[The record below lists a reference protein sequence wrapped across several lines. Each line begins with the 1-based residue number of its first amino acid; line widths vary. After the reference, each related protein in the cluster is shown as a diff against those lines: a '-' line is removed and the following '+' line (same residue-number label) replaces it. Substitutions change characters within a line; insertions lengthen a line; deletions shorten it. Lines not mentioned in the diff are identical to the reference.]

1 MSKKSSAKR
10 KKSSGKS
17 KRPYTK
23 SSAPKTVKNISKVAE
38 KAPEE
43 ISTELGNTLSEDWAT
58 VAVENGQEPLN
69 SECETATTAHSSPND
84 IENDTSFDIQE
95 HTPESE
101 PEKEPEN
108 EPEDKTEQESDSK
121 SQYDSQ
127 NENTNGEKTKKARI
141 ILKVLLIIVI
151 IILLP
156 IAGILTYGAL
166 PHRTEIGESIR
177 LPLKELPFFSSN
189 CEIKTD
195 LDSIDTSTL
204 GEHPLELEFFG
215 FIPVK
220 STLIVRD
227 STEPIISTHPLC
239 IPSGAEVSAKE
250 FISSADDR
258 TGLTYTLRGKV
269 DTENGGTVK
278 LRATDECG
286 NKTSCTAELV
296 ISDLLSC
303 HEIELGTKRFD
314 LTFELLKNGHL
325 SELDYSDVNFS
336 ECGTYPVRGNLDG
349 IRCLFYVTIVDTT
362 SPSAEALSHDI
373 LLGTTLE
380 VDDFVSKEFDRSETK
395 KHFEEAP
402 DFEKL
407 GKQPITV
414 ILEDTFGNTSRVN
427 AVLSIH
433 DIAYSYTVEAGTSS
447 EAFSSELVPK
457 NNVGSYIPYLPED
470 VFVEQLHIGT
480 HEISLQ
486 GEYSMIPIELNVID
500 TIAPSMTLKPT
511 DVFLGTEPN
520 AANFVESVE
529 DASEVTFSFSG
540 NADTSLLGEHTVTII
555 ATDAAGNFTSVG
567 TTMRVIKDT
576 TKPVIYGVK
585 PLAFSEGETVSYR
598 NGVYAVDD
606 CDGDVTVNVDSSRVN
621 TSIAGVYYIVYS
633 ASDSSGNT
641 ATASTT
647 VTIGAVSRKHVDD
660 LADRVIAKIITSSMT
675 QREKAEAI
683 YKWCAVNIRY
693 SSLTAHLMG
702 NFNQAAYTG
711 LTKHYGNCY
720 TYYAVAS
727 ALLSRVGIENIEI
740 HRNDPNRPH
749 YWNLVK
755 MDGAWYHFDTCPQPA
770 PHRLRVFLLTDSQVH
785 TFPLDY
791 YYSFDTNN
799 YPATP

>member
-1 MSKKSSAKR
+1 MSKKSSSKKKKKKTSKPVSRPQVNKVEKKAKEPT
-10 KKSSGKS
+10 SN
-17 KRPYTK
+17 
-23 SSAPKTVKNISKVAE
+23 AVE
-38 KAPEE
+38 KATEELLDELEKSVTGEVSSDSDTEITVSEAAAENKTESDLSDSDE
-43 ISTELGNTLSEDWAT
+43 ISDKEKSEDFSRDEADDE
-58 VAVENGQEPLN
+58 AG
-69 SECETATTAHSSPND
+69 D
-84 IENDTSFDIQE
+84 
-95 HTPESE
+95 E
-101 PEKEPEN
+101 PED
-108 EPEDKTEQESDSK
+108 EPEDKPEKDSSDSK
-121 SQYDSQ
+121 IS
-127 NENTNGEKTKKARI
+127 KKART
-141 ILKVLLIIVI
+141 VLLTLI
-151 IILLP
+151 IIAALFIVP
-156 IAGILTYGAL
+156 IVGIITYGAL
-166 PHRTEIGESIR
+166 PHSTEIGEDIR

-195 LDSIDTSTL
+195 LDSIDTSKL
-204 GEHPLELEFFG
+204 GKHPLDLEFFG
-215 FIPVK
+215 FIPIK
-220 STLIVRD
+220 STLVVRD
-227 STEPIISTHPLC
+227 STAPTVATHTLA
-239 IPSGAEVSAKE
+239 IPRGAEVTAKE
-250 FISSADDR
+250 FIKSADDR
-258 TGLTYTLRGKV
+258 TKLTYTLRGKAN
-269 DTENGGTVK
+269 TENGGTVK

-286 NKTSCTAELV
+286 NRTNCTAELV
-296 ISDLLSC
+296 ISDLLSF

-314 LTFELLKNGHL
+314 LTFDLLKDGHL
-325 SELDYSDVNFS
+325 SDLDYSDVNFS

-362 SPSAEALSHDI
+362 APSAEAVSHDI
-373 LLGTTLE
+373 LFGTTLE
-380 VDDFVSKEFDRSETK
+380 VNDFLKEEFDRSEIS

-402 DFEKL
+402 DFKKI

-433 DIAYSYTVEAGTSS
+433 DIPYSYTAEAGTTS

-457 NNVGSYIPYLPED
+457 SNIGSYIPKLPED
-470 VFVEQLHIGT
+470 VFIEQLRIGT
-480 HEISLQ
+480 HEIKLQ
-486 GEYSMIPIELNVID
+486 GEFSMIPIELTVID
-500 TIAPSMTLKPT
+500 TVAPTMTLKPT
-511 DVFLGTEPN
+511 EVFIGIEPD
-520 AANFVESVE
+520 AASFVESFE
-529 DASEVTFSFSG
+529 DASDVTFSFSG
-540 NADTSLLGEHTVTII
+540 KVDTSLLGEHTVTII

-567 TTMRVIKDT
+567 TTMLVIKDT
-576 TKPVIYGVK
+576 TKPIIYGVK
-585 PLAFSEGETVSYR
+585 PLVFSEGETVSYR

-606 CDGDVTVNVDSSRVN
+606 RDGDVTVNIDSSRVN
-621 TSIAGVYYIVYS
+621 TSVAGVYYITYS
-633 ASDSSGNT
+633 ASDLSGNT

-647 VTIGAVSRKHVDD
+647 VTIGAVSREHVDT
-660 LADRVIAKIITSSMT
+660 LADRVISKIITNAMT
-675 QREKAEAI
+675 PREKAEAI

-770 PHRLRVFLLTDSQVH
+770 PHRLRVFLLTDSEVH
-785 TFPLDY
+785 AFPLDY